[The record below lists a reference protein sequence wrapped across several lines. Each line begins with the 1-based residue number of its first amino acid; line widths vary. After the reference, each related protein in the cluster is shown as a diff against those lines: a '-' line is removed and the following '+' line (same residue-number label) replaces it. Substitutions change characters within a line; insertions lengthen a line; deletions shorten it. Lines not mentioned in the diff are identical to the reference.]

1 MTATFEKSHGYYTTE
16 TYVPAKRSRYLVQ
29 TVVRLRFSKRSEPF
43 YVCKVLGAR
52 FDVDAREQIRGSFR
66 RELEHDAHLCD
77 SELCERESAK
87 SSAYR
92 TGARTVD
99 SVRVSAVTKYVAY

>member
-1 MTATFEKSHGYYTTE
+1 MTTTIEKSHRTTE
-16 TYVPAKRSRYLVQ
+16 TYVTAKGSGYLVQ
-29 TVVRLRFSKRSEPF
+29 AVIRLRFSKRDEPF

-52 FDVDAREQIRGSFR
+52 FDVHAREQVRDGFL